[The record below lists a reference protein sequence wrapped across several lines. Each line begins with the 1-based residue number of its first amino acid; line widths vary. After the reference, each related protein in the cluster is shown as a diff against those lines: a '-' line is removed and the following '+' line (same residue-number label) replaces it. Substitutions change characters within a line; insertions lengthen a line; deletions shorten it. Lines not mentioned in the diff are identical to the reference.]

1 MPYVGNING
10 NTISML
16 ITVQLSTKHTYMYVG
31 CERSIFNLQGGMI
44 DINLPI
50 IATFWEVEGS

>member
-1 MPYVGNING
+1 MPYVGYING

-16 ITVQLSTKHTYMYVG
+16 ITVQLSTKHTYMFVG
-31 CERSIFNLQGGMI
+31 YERSIFNLQGGMI

-50 IATFWEVEGS
+50 IATF

>member
-31 CERSIFNLQGGMI
+31 CRRSIFNLQGDMI

-50 IATFWEVEGS
+50 IATF